1 MSRRL
6 RAPCRENVPDVTTT
20 LNGAPRRIKWT
31 CRFCLRHF
39 ETWTRRGLRV
49 TCPFPDCGHV
59 QEGPAGVQR
68 LVEAQGKLRATKAT
82 STPATVIKVVSV
94 SNGHKSPAV
103 KPPTAVKPTAPAAA
117 AKAQPKPPAPAAP
130 TPPAAPKKDPLSRIL
145 GF

>member
-1 MSRRL
+1 MDS
-6 RAPCRENVPDVTTT
+6 VSVVTTT

-82 STPATVIKVVSV
+82 APATTIKVISV
-94 SNGHKSPAV
+94 SNGHKTPAAKPQRVAQPTPAV
-103 KPPTAVKPTAPAAA
+103 APPTAK
-117 AKAQPKPPAPAAP
+117 PKPPALAAP
-130 TPPAAPKKDPLSRIL
+130 PVKKKDPLSRIL